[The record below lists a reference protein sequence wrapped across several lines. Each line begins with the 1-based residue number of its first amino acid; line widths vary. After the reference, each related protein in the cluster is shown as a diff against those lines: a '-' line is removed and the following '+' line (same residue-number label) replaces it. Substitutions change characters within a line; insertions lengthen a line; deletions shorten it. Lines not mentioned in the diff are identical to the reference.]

1 MNSQALDNSSTA
13 VCGTFSAAKMLGM
26 SVGTV
31 QSLVERGE
39 LQAWKTKG
47 GHRRIS
53 LDSIRKYQRDH
64 GLAAISRSSGE
75 LVRMLVVD
83 DDPVFLALVE
93 DAVKS
98 WNMSVQCSTMSS
110 AIEALMTISSLN
122 PHVLV
127 TDLRMPE
134 VDGFDFIIKLRSN
147 PQFDSLHI
155 IAVTSMTPEEIQK
168 RGGLPRNVVL
178 MSKPLD
184 IRWLHGFTS
193 ALWSVAVNAS
203 SKDLQA

>member
-1 MNSQALDNSSTA
+1 MDDTSTG
-13 VCGTFSAAKMLGM
+13 VCGTFHAAKLLGM

-31 QSLVERGE
+31 QSLVEKGE

-64 GLAAISRSSGE
+64 GLTAVAAPSGDAI
-75 LVRMLVVD
+75 RMLVVD
-83 DDPVFLALVE
+83 DDPVFLTLVE
-93 DAVKS
+93 DAVSQWHIGVKCFP
-98 WNMSVQCSTMSS
+98 MAS
-110 AIEALMTISSLN
+110 AIEALMNISTLR
-122 PHVLV
+122 PHVLL

-147 PQFDSLHI
+147 PQFDALHI
-155 IAVTSMTPEEIQK
+155 VAVTSMTEDEITE
-168 RGGLPRNVVL
+168 RGGLPRNVLL

-184 IRWLHGFTS
+184 MRWLHGFVS
-193 ALWSVAVNAS
+193 ALWSTAINSAHRDFHPE
-203 SKDLQA
+203 K

>member
-1 MNSQALDNSSTA
+1 MNSPALDNSSTA

-64 GLAAISRSSGE
+64 GLAAISRPAGE

-83 DDPVFLALVE
+83 DDPVFLTLVE

-98 WNMSVQCSTMSS
+98 WNLSVKCYTMSS
-110 AIEALMTISSLN
+110 AIEALMTISTLN

-155 IAVTSMTPEEIQK
+155 VAITSMSADEIQK
-168 RGGLPRNVVL
+168 RGGLPKNVVL

-193 ALWSVAVNAS
+193 ALWSIAVNAG
-203 SKDLQA
+203 SKELLA

>member
-1 MNSQALDNSSTA
+1 MNSPALDNSSSA

-26 SVGTV
+26 SVGTI

-64 GLAAISRSSGE
+64 GLAAISCPSGE

-155 IAVTSMTPEEIQK
+155 IAVTSMSPEEIQK

-193 ALWSVAVNAS
+193 ALWSVAVNATP
-203 SKDLQA
+203 KDLQA

>member
-1 MNSQALDNSSTA
+1 MNSPALDNSSTA

-64 GLAAISRSSGE
+64 GLTAISRPSGE

-83 DDPVFLALVE
+83 DDPVFLTLVE

-98 WNMSVQCSTMSS
+98 WNLSVQCSTMSS

-155 IAVTSMTPEEIQK
+155 IAVTAMTPEEIQK

-193 ALWSVAVNAS
+193 ALWSVAVNVS

>member
-1 MNSQALDNSSTA
+1 MDDTSTG
-13 VCGTFSAAKMLGM
+13 VCGTFHAAKLLGM

-31 QSLVERGE
+31 QSLVEKGE

-64 GLAAISRSSGE
+64 GLTAVAASSDD
-75 LVRMLVVD
+75 VIRMLVVD
-83 DDPVFLALVE
+83 DDPVFLTLVE
-93 DAVKS
+93 DAASHWNLGVKCTA
-98 WNMSVQCSTMSS
+98 MAS
-110 AIEALMTISSLN
+110 AIEALMNISTLR
-122 PHVLV
+122 PHVLL

-147 PQFDSLHI
+147 PQFDALHI
-155 IAVTSMTPEEIQK
+155 VAVTSMTEDEITE
-168 RGGLPRNVVL
+168 RGGLPRNVLL

-184 IRWLHGFTS
+184 MRWLHGFVS
-193 ALWSVAVNAS
+193 ALWSTAVNSAHRDFRDPD
-203 SKDLQA
+203 K